1 MRKLD
6 LILQKWRHSVAIPF
20 VPQGSD
26 LLDIGGFD
34 GSFLTRVYEKIRSG
48 VCIDPYIED
57 KRNDKIT
64 FIKARVDSILPFPD
78 DSFDVITLFAVF
90 EHLGEH
96 RKVIASESFRVCRN
110 EGLVL
115 LTVPSSAVDI
125 ILKVLKKIRLID
137 GISIEEHQH
146 FKASETVKIF
156 EGAGFTLKRWSRF
169 QMGLNNLFIF
179 QKIH

>member
-6 LILQKWRHSVAIPF
+6 IILQKWRHAVAIPF

-26 LLDIGGFD
+26 VLDIGGFD
-34 GSFLTRVYEKIRSG
+34 GSFLMRVYDKIRSG
-48 VCIDPYIED
+48 VCIDPYLTQN
-57 KRNDKIT
+57 RNDKIT
-64 FIKARVDSILPFPD
+64 FIRARIDSVLPLPD

-90 EHLGEH
+90 EHLGRH
-96 RKVIASESFRVCRN
+96 REVIALESFRVCRN
-110 EGLVL
+110 KGLVL
-115 LTVPSSAVDI
+115 LTVPSSAVDV
-125 ILKVLKKIRLID
+125 ILKVLKKVRLID
-137 GISIEEHQH
+137 GMSLEEHQH

-156 EGAGFTLKRWSRF
+156 EGVGFTLKRWSRF